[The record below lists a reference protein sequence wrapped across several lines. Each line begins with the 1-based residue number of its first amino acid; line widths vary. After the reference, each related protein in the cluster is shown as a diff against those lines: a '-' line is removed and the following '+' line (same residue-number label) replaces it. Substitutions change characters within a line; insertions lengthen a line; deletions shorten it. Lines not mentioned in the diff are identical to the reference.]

1 MFVINAMQPAEVS
14 SIVMDEESHSMDIA
28 VAEEKLSQAIGR
40 GGQNIRLASELTGW
54 KLNIMSEQ
62 AAEQEGRRDG
72 GVDVDAHEPRGV
84 GVAAVPLGDVTETVH
99 ALSVALLVAVPV
111 RVRGLGAH
119 PIIGDVRGLG
129 LMQGI
134 ELVANRETKAPFPVE
149 WGVSKRIGEATFER
163 GMVSYPGQGTV
174 DGVVGD
180 HLLYTPPLI
189 ITTAQIDEMIAI
201 LDDSISAVERGLGVA
216 A

>member
-1 MFVINAMQPAEVS
+1 MKHRLVDNSERVGSYFR
-14 SIVMDEESHSMDIA
+14 
-28 VAEEKLSQAIGR
+28 SQ
-40 GGQNIRLASELTGW
+40 L
-54 KLNIMSEQ
+54 
-62 AAEQEGRRDG
+62 
-72 GVDVDAHEPRGV
+72 
-84 GVAAVPLGDVTETVH
+84 
-99 ALSVALLVAVPV
+99 VALMD
-111 RVRGLGAH
+111 AH

-129 LMQGI
+129 LMQGV

-149 WGVSKRIGEATFER
+149 LGVSKRIGGATLER

-189 ITTAQIDEMIAI
+189 ITTEQIDEMIAI
-201 LDDSISAVERGLGVA
+201 LDESIGAVERELGVA